1 MKTLAV
7 FLERNFKMDVKKVLK
22 DNNFSFKTNFGQN
35 FLTDKDLLERIV
47 KVANVR
53 PTDAV
58 LEIGV
63 GAGTLTYAL
72 SKAAQKVVGYE
83 IDKSLKPVLEQ
94 TLADSFN
101 VEIVFADALK
111 TKIEQIEDK
120 IGKPYRLVSNLP
132 YYITTPLIMKF
143 ITEAKKCVSITA
155 MVQKEVALRLCAGEG
170 SSEYGAITAGIDVVG
185 DSEIIAYVDKTKFM
199 PMPKVDSAV
208 VNIVIN
214 KDKYAVKS
222 MKKYRDV
229 VRCAF
234 SSRRKTL
241 VNNLINAFPLKRE
254 QAEEI
259 LTQLD
264 IDVTARGET
273 LSTER
278 FVELA
283 NYLTEK
289 GI

>member
-1 MKTLAV
+1 
-7 FLERNFKMDVKKVLK
+7 MDVKKVLK
-22 DNNFSFKTNFGQN
+22 DNNFSFKKNFGQN
-35 FLTDKDLLERIV
+35 FLTDRTLLDEIV
-47 KVANVR
+47 KGAGVSKD
-53 PTDAV
+53 DAV

-63 GAGTLTYAL
+63 GAGTLTYSL
-72 SKAAQKVVGYE
+72 SQKAEKVIGYE

-94 TLADSFN
+94 TLADSLN

-111 TKIEQIEDK
+111 TKIEQIEEK

-143 ITEAKKCVSITA
+143 ITEAKNCVSITA

-214 KDKYAVKS
+214 KDKYDVKS

-241 VNNLINAFPLKRE
+241 VNNLINAFPLTRE
-254 QAEEI
+254 QSENI
-259 LTQLD
+259 LNELN
-264 IDVTARGET
+264 IDVKSRGET
-273 LSTER
+273 LSTEQ
-278 FVELA
+278 FVQLA

>member
-1 MKTLAV
+1 
-7 FLERNFKMDVKKVLK
+7 MDVKKVLK
-22 DNNFSFKTNFGQN
+22 DNNFSFKKNFGQN
-35 FLTDKDLLERIV
+35 FLTDKTLLDEIV
-47 KVANVR
+47 KGAGVSKD
-53 PTDAV
+53 DAV

-63 GAGTLTYAL
+63 GAGTLTYSL
-72 SKAAQKVVGYE
+72 SQKAEKVIGYE

-94 TLADSFN
+94 TLADSLN

-111 TKIEQIEDK
+111 TKIEQIENK

-143 ITEAKKCVSITA
+143 ITEAKNCVSITA

-214 KDKYAVKS
+214 KDKYDVKS

-241 VNNLINAFPLKRE
+241 VNNLINAFPLTRE
-254 QAEEI
+254 QSENI
-259 LTQLD
+259 LNELN
-264 IDVTARGET
+264 IDVKSRGET
-273 LSTER
+273 LSTEQ
-278 FVELA
+278 FVQLA

>member
-1 MKTLAV
+1 
-7 FLERNFKMDVKKVLK
+7 MDVKKVLK
-22 DNNFSFKTNFGQN
+22 DNNFSFKKNFGQN
-35 FLTDKDLLERIV
+35 FLTDKTLLDEIV
-47 KVANVR
+47 KGAGVDKD
-53 PTDAV
+53 DAV

-63 GAGTLTYAL
+63 GAGTLTYSL
-72 SKAAQKVVGYE
+72 SQKAEKVIGYE

-94 TLADSFN
+94 TLADSLN

-111 TKIEQIEDK
+111 TKIEQIENK
-120 IGKPYRLVSNLP
+120 MGKPYRLVSNLP

-143 ITEAKKCVSITA
+143 ITEAKNCVSITA

-214 KDKYAVKS
+214 KDKYDVKS

-241 VNNLINAFPLKRE
+241 VNNLINAFPLTRE
-254 QAEEI
+254 QSENI
-259 LTQLD
+259 LNELN
-264 IDVTARGET
+264 IDVKSRGET
-273 LSTER
+273 LSTEQ
-278 FVELA
+278 FVQLA

>member
-1 MKTLAV
+1 
-7 FLERNFKMDVKKVLK
+7 MDVKKVLK
-22 DNNFSFKTNFGQN
+22 ENDFSFKKKFGQN
-35 FLTDKDLLERIV
+35 FLTDKTLLDEIV
-47 KVANVR
+47 KGAGVTK
-53 PTDAV
+53 TDAV

-63 GAGTLTYAL
+63 GAGTLTYSL
-72 SKAAQKVVGYE
+72 SQKAERVIGYE

-111 TKIEQIEDK
+111 TPIAEIEKK
-120 IGKPYRLVSNLP
+120 IGGKYRLVSNLP

-143 ITEAKKCVSITA
+143 VGEAKNCVSITA

-214 KDKYAVKS
+214 KDKYVVKS
-222 MKKYRDV
+222 MKKYRDL

-241 VNNLINAFPLKRE
+241 VNNLVNGFSLNRA
-254 QAEEI
+254 QAEKI
-259 LTQLD
+259 LNEFN
-264 IDVTARGET
+264 IDLKERGEN
-273 LSTER
+273 LSTEQ
-278 FVELA
+278 FVNVA
-283 NYLTEK
+283 NYLTDK

>member
-1 MKTLAV
+1 
-7 FLERNFKMDVKKVLK
+7 MDVKKVLK
-22 DNNFSFKTNFGQN
+22 ENDFSFKKKFGQN
-35 FLTDKDLLERIV
+35 FLTDKTLLDEIV
-47 KVANVR
+47 KGAGVTKA
-53 PTDAV
+53 DAV

-63 GAGTLTYAL
+63 GAGTLTYSL
-72 SKAAQKVVGYE
+72 SQKAERVIGYE

-111 TKIEQIEDK
+111 TPIAEIEKK
-120 IGKPYRLVSNLP
+120 IGGKYRLVSNLP

-143 ITEAKKCVSITA
+143 VGEAKNCVSITA

-214 KDKYAVKS
+214 KDKYDVKS
-222 MKKYRDV
+222 MKKYRDL

-241 VNNLINAFPLKRE
+241 VNNLVNGFSLNRE
-254 QAEEI
+254 QAEKI
-259 LTQLD
+259 LNEFN
-264 IDVTARGET
+264 IDLKERGEN
-273 LSTER
+273 LSTEQ
-278 FVELA
+278 FVNVA
-283 NYLTEK
+283 NYLTDK

>member
-1 MKTLAV
+1 
-7 FLERNFKMDVKKVLK
+7 MDVKKVLK
-22 DNNFSFKTNFGQN
+22 ENDFSFKKKFGQN
-35 FLTDKDLLERIV
+35 FLTDKTLLDEIV
-47 KVANVR
+47 KGAGVTK
-53 PTDAV
+53 TDAV

-63 GAGTLTYAL
+63 GAGTLTYSL
-72 SKAAQKVVGYE
+72 SQKAERVIGYE

-111 TKIEQIEDK
+111 TPIAEIEKK
-120 IGKPYRLVSNLP
+120 IGGKYRLVSNLP

-143 ITEAKKCVSITA
+143 VGEAKNCVSITA

-214 KDKYAVKS
+214 KDKYDVKS
-222 MKKYRDV
+222 MKKYRDL

-241 VNNLINAFPLKRE
+241 VNNLVNGFSLNRE
-254 QAEEI
+254 QAEKI
-259 LTQLD
+259 LNEFN
-264 IDVTARGET
+264 IDLKERGEN
-273 LSTER
+273 LSTEQ
-278 FVELA
+278 FVNVA
-283 NYLTEK
+283 NYLTDK

>member
-1 MKTLAV
+1 
-7 FLERNFKMDVKKVLK
+7 MDVKKVLK
-22 DNNFSFKTNFGQN
+22 ENDFSFKKKFGQN
-35 FLTDKDLLERIV
+35 FLTDKTLLDEIV
-47 KVANVR
+47 KGAGVTKA
-53 PTDAV
+53 DAI

-63 GAGTLTYAL
+63 GAGTLTYSL
-72 SKAAQKVVGYE
+72 SQKAEKVIGYE
-83 IDKSLKPVLEQ
+83 IDKSLKPVLEK

-111 TKIEQIEDK
+111 TPIAEIENK

-143 ITEAKKCVSITA
+143 ITEAKNCVSITA

-214 KDKYAVKS
+214 KDKYDVKS

-241 VNNLINAFPLKRE
+241 VNNLINAFPLTRE
-254 QAEEI
+254 QSESI
-259 LTQLD
+259 LSELD
-264 IDVTARGET
+264 IDVKSRGET
-273 LSTER
+273 LSTEQ
-278 FVELA
+278 FVQLA

>member
-1 MKTLAV
+1 
-7 FLERNFKMDVKKVLK
+7 MDVKKVLK
-22 DNNFSFKTNFGQN
+22 ENDFSFKKKFGQN
-35 FLTDKDLLERIV
+35 FLTDKTLLDEIV
-47 KVANVR
+47 KGAGVGKD
-53 PTDAV
+53 DAV

-63 GAGTLTYAL
+63 GAGTLTYSL
-72 SKAAQKVVGYE
+72 SQKAEKVIGYE
-83 IDKSLKPVLEQ
+83 IDKSLKPVLEK

-143 ITEAKKCVSITA
+143 ITEAKNCVSITA

-208 VNIVIN
+208 VNIVIDKN
-214 KDKYAVKS
+214 KYDVKS

-241 VNNLINAFPLKRE
+241 VNNLINAFPLTRE
-254 QAEEI
+254 QSENI
-259 LTQLD
+259 LSELN
-264 IDVTARGET
+264 IDVKSRGET
-273 LSTER
+273 LSTEQ
-278 FVELA
+278 FVQLA